1 MLEEIVD
8 YIKGICLR
16 HKAVRA
22 FYYKDWIDVNQQ
34 NNSPYFQVVFEN
46 DWYSQWLRTQNVFTV
61 TVNID
66 VLAFVT
72 KDYPPLKAHSDTFD
86 VANQILAYID
96 NDDTYKGI
104 LSIWDYSFMSLSKV
118 TDDNAYGHRL
128 TLELRVPVPVSLC
141 DNNDNFN
148 DEPYEPAPDHEIDID
163 EDEVGDLDISVITL
177 PRDGV
182 KC

>member
-163 EDEVGDLDISVITL
+163 ENEVGDLNINIITL